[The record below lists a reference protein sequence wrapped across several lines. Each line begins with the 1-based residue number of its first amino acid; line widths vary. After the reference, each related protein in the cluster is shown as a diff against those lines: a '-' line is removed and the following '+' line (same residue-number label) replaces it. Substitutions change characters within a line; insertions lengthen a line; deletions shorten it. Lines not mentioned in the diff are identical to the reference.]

1 MAGRGWFFR
10 VRVTLLLSVLVVVL
24 LWAGSDWWRRRERR
38 EWRRPL
44 RVALVLVE
52 REPVPAPVTTELTR
66 RARELE
72 SRLREQLLKY
82 GERQPHPFEIVVQG
96 PVPATTAPPHLT
108 EQSFTALL
116 RHSYARWRWTSDVD
130 ERARV
135 ATRGFDSRIY
145 LVLHPVSDAE
155 PAGVEGESED
165 GGRVGIAQADIASD
179 MVDFALFVAAHELF
193 HTLGALDHYDE
204 KGQAQYPS
212 GFAVPEQKP
221 LYPQP
226 AAELM
231 ARNIPLSPTS
241 ARPPDS
247 LNELWIGPETAR
259 EIGWLR

>member
-10 VRVTLLLSVLVVVL
+10 VRVALLLSVLVVVI

-52 REPVPAPVTTELTR
+52 REPVPAPVTAELKG
-66 RARELE
+66 RARDLE
-72 SRLREQLLKY
+72 ARLGEQLQRY
-82 GERQPHPFEIVVQG
+82 GERQQHPFEIVVEG
-96 PVPATTAPPHLT
+96 PVAATSAPPQIT

-116 RHSYARWRWTSDVD
+116 GHSYARWRWTGDVD
-130 ERARV
+130 ERAGV

-145 LVLHPVSDAE
+145 LVLHPVGDAE

-165 GGRVGIAQADIASD
+165 GGRVGIAQADIATD

-193 HTLGALDHYDE
+193 HTLGALDHYGDD
-204 KGQAQYPS
+204 GQAQYPS
-212 GFAVPEQKP
+212 GFAEPARQP
-221 LYPQP
+221 LYPQRG
-226 AAELM
+226 AELM

-241 ARPPDS
+241 ARPPDT

>member
-10 VRVTLLLSVLVVVL
+10 VRVALLLSVLVLVL
-24 LWAGSDWWRRRERR
+24 LWAGNDWWRRRERR

-52 REPVPAPVTTELTR
+52 REPVAASLTAELSR
-66 RARELE
+66 RALDLEARLGEELH
-72 SRLREQLLKY
+72 KY

-96 PVPATTAPPHLT
+96 PVSAASAPPQLT
-108 EQSFTALL
+108 EQSLTAAL

-130 ERARV
+130 ARAEV
-135 ATRGFDSRIY
+135 PTRGFDSRIY
-145 LVLHPVSDAE
+145 LVLHPVRDTE
-155 PAGVEGESED
+155 PATVEGESED
-165 GGRVGIAQADIASD
+165 GGRVGVAQADIAAD

-204 KGQAQYPS
+204 RGQARFPS
-212 GFAVPEQKP
+212 GYAEPGREP
-221 LYPQP
+221 LYPQR

-231 ARNIPLSPTS
+231 ARNIPLSPTL
-241 ARPPDS
+241 ARTPDT